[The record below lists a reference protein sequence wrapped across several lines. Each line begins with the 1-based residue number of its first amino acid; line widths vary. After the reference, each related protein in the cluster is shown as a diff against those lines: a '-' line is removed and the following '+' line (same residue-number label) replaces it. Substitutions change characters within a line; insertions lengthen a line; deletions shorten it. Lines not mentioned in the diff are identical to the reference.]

1 MAWRCKLVAKQNL
14 GNKIKKGDVITFP
27 VQTNNSAAITL
38 EMMGNAIA
46 NFIGES
52 DWKRVQTFAQ
62 RSQYDM
68 TIERI

>member
-1 MAWRCKLVAKQNL
+1 MGYRCKLVAKQNL
-14 GNKIKKGDVITFP
+14 FNKIKKGDVITFP
-27 VQTNNSAAITL
+27 VTTNSTGGVTF
-38 EMMGNAIA
+38 EMMCKAVA
-46 NFIGES
+46 NFVGES

>member
-46 NFIGES
+46 NFIGGIRLEKS
-52 DWKRVQTFAQ
+52 ANICSTFP
-62 RSQYDM
+62 
-68 TIERI
+68 I